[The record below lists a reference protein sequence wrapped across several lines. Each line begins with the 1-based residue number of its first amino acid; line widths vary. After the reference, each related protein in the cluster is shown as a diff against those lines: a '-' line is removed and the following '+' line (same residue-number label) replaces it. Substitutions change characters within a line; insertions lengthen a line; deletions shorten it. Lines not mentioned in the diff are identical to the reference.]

1 MTYGVYSTAMTDEAP
16 VMAKRPRSA
25 RGQGQQLGKE
35 LVLAATEQLAA
46 SGSADRLTL
55 RGVGRA
61 VGVSAASIYD
71 HFADLAALV
80 DAVVERGW
88 QDLGVAVDA
97 AVAVAGAGDG
107 TQGVLTDPAAGGQ
120 KRPARRLGACARA
133 YVRWAQENPGLYCV
147 LFSRGLSAAPASPAD
162 REANRL
168 LRLLDTC
175 VRECRDSSTPTDP
188 PLQAGNGMWVV
199 LHGVSSLLIEKPG
212 FDAAVADAVVSAE
225 LAHWSGRP
233 VSDFE
238 PLTVTG
244 TEDGV
249 AASLR

>member
-1 MTYGVYSTAMTDEAP
+1 MTDEAP
-16 VMAKRPRSA
+16 VVAKRARSA
-25 RGQGQQLGKE
+25 RGQGRQLGEE

-80 DAVVERGW
+80 DAVVLRGW
-88 QDLGVAVDA
+88 QNLGAAVDA
-97 AVAVAGAGDG
+97 AVAGAGDG
-107 TQGVLTDPAAGGQ
+107 TQSGPDARQ
-120 KRPARRLGACARA
+120 RRPARRLGACARA
-133 YVRWAQENPGLYCV
+133 YVRWAQENPGLYRV
-147 LFSRGLSAAPASPAD
+147 LFSRGLSAAPDSPAD
-162 REANRL
+162 QEANRL
-168 LRLLDTC
+168 LQLLDAC
-175 VRECRDSSTPTDP
+175 VRECHDSGAPTDP
-188 PLQAGNGMWVV
+188 PLRAGNGMWVV

-233 VSDFE
+233 VSDFD
-238 PLTVTG
+238 PPAATKTG
-244 TEDGV
+244 DGV
-249 AASLR
+249 AAGPG